1 MASEYP
7 TLNEVAPSWADI
19 RITLPIYGGVSI
31 ETTDIAAIKWSDK
44 VTPGVVRGTSGGQ
57 KKARTV
63 GEYEPEASITFYRQG
78 WELFRTALIEKN
90 LKLTLVGFDILIQHT
105 PPGSTEIFRV
115 KIAGC
120 RVVGRTADMAEG
132 SDADK
137 VEIPLDVMRIEEGE
151 EGVSL
156 L

>member
-19 RITLPIYGGVSI
+19 KITLPIYGGQSVES
-31 ETTDIAAIKWSDK
+31 TDIASVKWSDK
-44 VTPGVVRGTSGGQ
+44 VTPGVVRGTSGGR

-63 GEYEPEASITFYRQG
+63 GDYESDASITFYRQG
-78 WELFRTALIEKN
+78 WETFREALASKN
-90 LKLTLVGFDILIQHT
+90 KAISLAGFDILIQHT
-105 PPGSTEIFRV
+105 PPGYTGILKT
-115 KIAGC
+115 KIVGC

-137 VEIPLDVMRIEEGE
+137 VEVPIDCMRIEEGD
-151 EGVSL
+151 GISL

>member
-1 MASEYP
+1 MAISEYP

-19 RITLPIYGGVSI
+19 RITLPIYGGQSI
-31 ETTDIAAIKWSDK
+31 DTTDIASLKWSDK
-44 VTPGVVRGTSGGQ
+44 VSPGLVRGTSGGK

-63 GEYEPEASITFYRQG
+63 GDYECEATVTFYRAG
-78 WELFRTALIEKN
+78 WILFRDGLIAISKQ
-90 LKLTLVGFDILIQHT
+90 LTLVGFDIIVQHT
-105 PPGSTEIFRV
+105 PPASTQIFKV

-137 VEIPLDVMRIEEGE
+137 IEIPLDVMRIEEGD
-151 EGVSL
+151 GVSL